1 MSRTEDSILQRENG
15 FLMILAI
22 LLFTSVVLLS
32 ALGVQNLAAYLSFFS
47 LSYFASSFALKPRR
61 RTIDFVGL
69 GLVYY
74 TLLLIAATFHLL

>member
-1 MSRTEDSILQRENG
+1 MQRENA

-22 LLFTSVVLLS
+22 LLFTSVVVLAALS
-32 ALGVQNLAAYLSFFS
+32 VQNLATYLSFLS
-47 LSYFASSFALKPRR
+47 LAYFATSFALKPRR
-61 RTIDFVGL
+61 RTIYFVGL